1 MPQFVGTVDCV
12 SVSEGAGFT
21 TLEDANGDKETF
33 ILWFSTTIPSSLT
46 AFTRVLHSMWLALL
60 RDAAANGW
68 SVTISHPTD
77 SAEVTNVRVDG

>member
-1 MPQFVGTVDCV
+1 MPLFTGTVTCL

-21 TLEDANGDKETF
+21 TIQDADGSRETF
-33 ILWFSTTIPSSLT
+33 ILWFSTTIPGTLT

-68 SVTISHPTD
+68 SVTISHPED
-77 SAEVTNVRVDG
+77 SAEVTNVRVDN